1 MLPPGAA
8 APDIDLPDLDGAAW
22 TLREALRHGP
32 VVLAFF
38 KVSCPICQLT
48 FPFLQ
53 RLADSPNPNS
63 PDASPRLIAISQ
75 DDVPDSREF
84 QQRFGVSMP
93 TLIDAR
99 PGFSASNAYRITS
112 VPSIFVVETDGKIT
126 TAVEGFSRAE
136 IEKLGQRFHVVP
148 FLESDRVPDQRPG

>member
-1 MLPPGAA
+1 VLQPGAA
-8 APDIDLPDLDGAAW
+8 APDIDLPDLDGAQW

-32 VVLAFF
+32 VMLAFF
-38 KVSCPICQLT
+38 KVSCPTCQLT

-53 RLADSPNPNS
+53 RFADS
-63 PDASPRLIAISQ
+63 AAGGPRLIAISQ

-99 PGFSASNAYRITS
+99 PGYSASNAYRITS
-112 VPSIFVVETDGKIT
+112 VPSIFAIEIDGRISS
-126 TAVEGFSRAE
+126 VLEGFNKAGL
-136 IEKLGQRFHVVP
+136 EKLGRLFHVDP
-148 FLESDRVPDQRPG
+148 FRENDRVPAQRPG